1 MSESAFQNLS
11 RVLQDGAPPAELEQQ
26 LDERELQQVADAVEA
41 MHKHQEQALEYAME
55 QALGHVPA
63 MLRKTVRR
71 VLFS

>member
-41 MHKHQEQALEYAME
+41 MHKHQEQALEHAME
-55 QALGHVPA
+55 QALSHVPA

>member
-1 MSESAFQNLS
+1 MSESAFRNLS
-11 RVLQDGAPPAELEQQ
+11 RVLHDNEPPAELARLE
-26 LDERELQQVADAVEA
+26 ERELQQLADAVA
-41 MHKHQEQALEYAME
+41 SMHKHQKEALEYAME